1 MVSQCSLRL
10 EARVDAGLL
19 ANACI
24 VSTLLRGMPG
34 YAKGS
39 GKSMA
44 ECCGVLRSVYFGLQD
59 VTCCEKTL
67 FLFGSL

>member
-1 MVSQCSLRL
+1 M
-10 EARVDAGLL
+10 DAGLL

-24 VSTLLRGMPG
+24 VSTAVRSTSKGMPG
-34 YAKGS
+34 WHSYAKGS
-39 GKSMA
+39 GKSRA
-44 ECCGVLRSVYFGLQD
+44 ECCGIRIVLRSVYFGLQD